1 MVTQTL
7 PPVTAAGT
15 SRWTGMA
22 AYLGAAAFVV
32 ATAWYALAVEHVT
45 VPVPPQPGK
54 HVPADQAFRAYYH
67 WFAGTLPQERLYL
80 AIAIAGF
87 AAFAAVAWLAGQA
100 LDRDGALSAAG
111 ARAVAA
117 GAAAYAVGTLIF
129 LGGHRAVGLMA
140 THRNPI
146 QATNS
151 IAFTIDSVDQAFD
164 VTAYALFG
172 AGLLALAWIA
182 WRRGRPAWA
191 GYTSL
196 LALLALVI
204 AWSYAGG
211 GDDLTNDLLY
221 AGGLILL
228 PLWLIWT
235 ERLSAAHMAVRNG

>member
-1 MVTQTL
+1 
-7 PPVTAAGT
+7 
-15 SRWTGMA
+15 MA

-32 ATAWYALAVEHVT
+32 ATAWYALAVEHIT
-45 VPVPPQPGK
+45 VSVPPQPGK

-67 WFAGTLPQERLYL
+67 WFASTLPQERLYL

-87 AAFAAVAWLAGQA
+87 AAFAAVAWSARKA
-100 LDRDGALSAAG
+100 LDPDHALAAAG

-117 GAAAYAVGTLIF
+117 GAAAYGVGTLIF

-164 VTAYALFG
+164 VTAYALFC

-182 WRRGRPAWA
+182 WRRGRTAWA

-204 AWSYAGG
+204 AWSYAGAS
-211 GDDLTNDLLY
+211 DDLTNDLLF
-221 AGGLILL
+221 AGGLIML

-235 ERLSAAHMAVRNG
+235 ARLSASKKESQ